1 MMRMRSLAMPLFS
14 LIIFTSLNAHSEEKK
29 VIKLGFNPGPYKEQ
43 FEKGVAPYLIN
54 KGYRIEDKDFNDGI
68 QVNNA
73 VSTGEIDGNIMQHP
87 IYLQA
92 INERLR
98 IDNIGI
104 VQVPTPPMGL
114 YSDKYQQGQ
123 KDQKPKEGALISVP
137 NQPSNEYR
145 AALLLQSIGW
155 IKLKEKID
163 PATFSQKDIAENP
176 YHLVIKEMD
185 NAQQVRAL
193 PDVDFGAIQGNFAV
207 SNGIKLSSALQLEK
221 PTTQFVNVVTVAGKN
236 KDAEFAKD
244 IIAGYHSAEFKKYIQ
259 ENEKYTGYMLPDYL
273 N

>member
-1 MMRMRSLAMPLFS
+1 MMRISSLAAPLLS
-14 LIIFTSLNAHSEEKK
+14 LIILTSLNAHSEEQKL
-29 VIKLGFNPGPYKEQ
+29 IKLGFNPGPYKEQ

-54 KGYRIEDKDFNDGI
+54 KGYRIEYKDFNDGI

-92 INERLR
+92 INDRLR
-98 IDNIGI
+98 IDNTGI

-114 YSDKYQQGQ
+114 YSNQHQ
-123 KDQKPKEGALISVP
+123 KEDKPKDGAWISVP

-155 IKLKEKID
+155 IKLKERID

-207 SNGIKLSSALQLEK
+207 SNGIKLTSALQLEK

-244 IIAGYHSAEFKKYIQ
+244 IIAGYHSPEFKKYIL
-259 ENEKYTGYMLPDYL
+259 ENEKYSGYMLPDYL

>member
-1 MMRMRSLAMPLFS
+1 MMKIRSLAIAFS
-14 LIIFTSLNAHSEEKK
+14 GLIILTSLNAHSEEKK

-43 FEKGVAPYLIN
+43 FEKGVAPYLIK
-54 KGYRIEDKDFNDGI
+54 KGYSVEYKDFNDGI

-98 IDNIGI
+98 IDNTGI

-114 YSDKYQQGQ
+114 YSNKHKKED
-123 KDQKPKEGALISVP
+123 KPKDGAWISVP

-163 PATFSQKDIAENP
+163 DRNRNYVRPIRPGATRHLGYGQYFIGDRFPYWYSLRHFTGSDPAGRIN
-176 YHLVIKEMD
+176 
-185 NAQQVRAL
+185 
-193 PDVDFGAIQGNFAV
+193 
-207 SNGIKLSSALQLEK
+207 
-221 PTTQFVNVVTVAGKN
+221 
-236 KDAEFAKD
+236 
-244 IIAGYHSAEFKKYIQ
+244 
-259 ENEKYTGYMLPDYL
+259 
-273 N
+273 

>member
-1 MMRMRSLAMPLFS
+1 
-14 LIIFTSLNAHSEEKK
+14 
-29 VIKLGFNPGPYKEQ
+29 
-43 FEKGVAPYLIN
+43 
-54 KGYRIEDKDFNDGI
+54 
-68 QVNNA
+68 
-73 VSTGEIDGNIMQHP
+73 MQHP

-92 INERLR
+92 INDRLR
-98 IDNIGI
+98 IDNTGI

-114 YSDKYQQGQ
+114 YSNQHQ
-123 KDQKPKEGALISVP
+123 KEDKPKDGAWISVP

-155 IKLKEKID
+155 IKLKERID

-207 SNGIKLSSALQLEK
+207 SNGIKLTSALQLEN
-221 PTTQFVNVVTVAGKN
+221 PLRNLL
-236 KDAEFAKD
+236 
-244 IIAGYHSAEFKKYIQ
+244 
-259 ENEKYTGYMLPDYL
+259 M
-273 N
+273 

>member
-1 MMRMRSLAMPLFS
+1 MIRVFC
-14 LIIFTSLNAHSEEKK
+14 NVHSEEKK

-43 FEKGVAPYLIN
+43 FEKGVAPYLIK
-54 KGYRIEDKDFNDGI
+54 KGYSVEYKDFNDGI

-92 INERLR
+92 INDRLR
-98 IDNIGI
+98 IDNTGI

-114 YSDKYQQGQ
+114 YSNKHKKED
-123 KDQKPKEGALISVP
+123 KPKDGAWISVP

-163 PATFSQKDIAENP
+163 PAIFSQRDIAENP
-176 YHLVIKEMD
+176 YHLVGFTLMLESFQIHIPKGYIYFAMFFSMGVEKGI
-185 NAQQVRAL
+185 AQM
-193 PDVDFGAIQGNFAV
+193 
-207 SNGIKLSSALQLEK
+207 
-221 PTTQFVNVVTVAGKN
+221 T
-236 KDAEFAKD
+236 
-244 IIAGYHSAEFKKYIQ
+244 
-259 ENEKYTGYMLPDYL
+259 
-273 N
+273 